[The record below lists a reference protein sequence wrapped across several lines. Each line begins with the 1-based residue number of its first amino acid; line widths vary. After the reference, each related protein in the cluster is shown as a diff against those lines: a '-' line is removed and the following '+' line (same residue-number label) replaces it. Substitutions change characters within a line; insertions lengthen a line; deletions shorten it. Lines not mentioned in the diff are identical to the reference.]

1 MRFVL
6 HFVFQPCWA
15 FRNLPKTGLSESGR
29 GPPLLGFG
37 LSIAGLVLALVMIV
51 INLVNGRP
59 ALITGAADMLLAAI
73 RKAPSPVWSKIV
85 AGGLE
90 GSTSW

>member
-1 MRFVL
+1 MGTLFL
-6 HFVFQPCWA
+6 GFHALCIA
-15 FRNLPKTGLSESGR
+15 FRVPTLLGLPKLTEDRAIGIR
-29 GPPLLGFG
+29 QRPPLLGFG

-73 RKAPSPVWSKIV
+73 RQ
-85 AGGLE
+85 
-90 GSTSW
+90 

>member
-1 MRFVL
+1 L
-6 HFVFQPCWA
+6 HFVFQTLLG
-15 FRNLPKTGLSESGR
+15 LPKLLEGR
-29 GPPLLGFG
+29 AIGIRQKPSLLGFG

-73 RKAPSPVWSKIV
+73 RNAPSLVTSRII
-85 AGGLE
+85 AGGIE
-90 GSTSW
+90 GSR